1 MGVRKEEENVSLRCE
16 AHAERGQRRYVVA
29 FLSAQLRTPSAAER
43 GRDGWDA
50 RFLPV
55 RLLSALS
62 PGFDHLEACQKL
74 EVGA

>member
-1 MGVRKEEENVSLRCE
+1 MFRSG
-16 AHAERGQRRYVVA
+16 ARRTPREGREGTLQP